1 MKVWVLGSGSKGNA
15 VLLESRATRVLVDCG
30 FGTRTIAQRLKSA
43 GVAPQEIDACVLT
56 HDHSDHVSGVAA
68 AAAKWGWKVYATA
81 GTAGATCLAD
91 VPVTTFAAGETLRLG
106 RFEVETAATPH
117 DASEPVGLVLTDVAT
132 GARAG
137 ICYDVGHASDAVR
150 ALCREVDV
158 LVLEANHDEGMLWSG
173 PYPPW
178 LCQRIAGGNGH
189 LSNKAAGELARD
201 SVSKRLAHIVLAHLS
216 EKNNSPAIAHGAVSR
231 ALSRTRWR
239 GTLTPAAQH
248 AVVGPFAPLG
258 TVIAQQAQLSLG
270 L

>member
-15 VLLESRATRVLVDCG
+15 VLLESRASRVLVDCG
-30 FGTRTIAQRLKSA
+30 FGTRTIAQRLKAA
-43 GVAPQEIDACVLT
+43 GVAPQSIDACVLT

-68 AAAKWGWKVYATA
+68 AAVKWGRQVYATA
-81 GTAGATCLAD
+81 GTADNALLGGIE
-91 VPVTTFAAGETLRLG
+91 VNRFKAGETLRLG

-117 DASEPVGLVLTDVAT
+117 DASDPVGLVLTDVAT

-137 ICYDVGHASDAVR
+137 ICYDVGHVSDAVR

-189 LSNKAAGELARD
+189 LSNKAAAALACD
-201 SVSKRLAHIVLAHLS
+201 SVSRRLAHIVLAHLS
-216 EKNNSPAIAHGAVSR
+216 EHNNSPAVAHGAVSR
-231 ALSRTRWR
+231 ALSRTRWK

-258 TVIAQQAQLSLG
+258 ATIAAQAQLSLF
-270 L
+270 

>member
-1 MKVWVLGSGSKGNA
+1 VKVWVLGSGSKGNA
-15 VLLESRATRVLVDCG
+15 VLIESRASRVLVDCG
-30 FGTRTIAQRLKSA
+30 FGTRTIAQRLKAA
-43 GVAPQEIDACVLT
+43 GVAPQSIEACVIT

-68 AAAKWGWKVYATA
+68 AAVKWGWQVYATP
-81 GTAGATCLAD
+81 GTAECVLLGGI
-91 VPVTTFAAGETLRLG
+91 PVTTFASGDTLRLG
-106 RFEVETAATPH
+106 RFEVATAATPH
-117 DASEPVGLVLTDVAT
+117 DASDPVGLVLTDVAT

-137 ICYDVGHASDAVR
+137 ICYDVGHASEAVR

-189 LSNKAAGELARD
+189 LSNKVAAELARD
-201 SVSKRLAHIVLAHLS
+201 SVCKRLAHIVLAHLS
-216 EKNNSPAIAHGAVSR
+216 EQNNSPAVAHGAVSR
-231 ALSRTRWR
+231 ALARTRWK

-258 TVIAQQAQLSLG
+258 AVMAQQAQLSLF
-270 L
+270 